1 MMRAMRAGGS
11 PSVDEPPVARA
22 VGLAGRMVELTVRGS
37 ARLRAFARG
46 HPRALLCLVALMP
59 FVPGLWQIL
68 RTGIPDVLFTG
79 DGATLELRVLQ
90 AAQGKQWLGPYSRFL
105 WSHPGP
111 AMFYLALPFYEALH
125 QRGAAMN
132 VFVLVAS
139 LASSVALA
147 LNARRLRG
155 DFFALMTATLLG
167 IYQLLGVPA
176 SISSEWNPTV
186 PMIPLAL
193 LTILAA
199 RLAVG
204 QATAAVLIA
213 FVFVASAIV
222 QTHVGYVPVVLSV
235 AGVAL
240 LWSQSRRAARW
251 LGRRRRRQAPG
262 PGPGPRRP
270 ASEARLDPD
279 AEQRIPAWGL
289 LASAGV
295 LGAIW
300 ALPILE
306 NARFRPGNLDQ
317 LFLFFTSPHPAEHLW
332 GAAFFEVF
340 EQISVMPLAVVRAF
354 HLATAIQPGWPLVR
368 LLGVAQLLVLGAAL
382 ATGIRRR
389 DPSLAVLAVL
399 VLVELMAALAAI
411 REIRGEI
418 QSYLVVWISVLGFL
432 TATVAA
438 AWVGRTR
445 ASRTTT
451 VAVHR
456 AGIALAVAGL
466 LGLGSSMIRELGRAQ
481 LFRQRDVSVEKLV
494 RDVEGHLRAGH
505 TPRPV
510 VHVVAQDSWPAAM
523 AIILHLRKNNL
534 PVAIEQSWIYMVGPS
549 FTPRPT
555 DRYRLNIGDVAVH
568 AAAKSQLDQTL
579 VGAAGDTYAY
589 LQDTLYVQEHRLLPD
604 PASLSASGSIR
615 GDPRIAIDGVIPGEG
630 SIWDSPASVVLAS
643 EQSAL
648 EVAVPPGD
656 LVGIFLSCDGN
667 DLYSLRCLGAD
678 GLRWLVGPTSPDRA
692 EEGMRTRL
700 LFSESLRSCGR
711 IEVKAQS
718 GDGAYSIGELGFL
731 RR

>member
-1 MMRAMRAGGS
+1 M
-11 PSVDEPPVARA
+11 
-22 VGLAGRMVELTVRGS
+22 RGS
-37 ARLRAFARG
+37 AHLRAFARG

-90 AAQGKQWLGPYSRFL
+90 AAQGRQWLGPYSRFL

-132 VFVLVAS
+132 VFVLAAS

-167 IYQLLGVPA
+167 IYQLEGAPA
-176 SISSEWNPTV
+176 AISSEWNPTV

-222 QTHVGYVPVVLSV
+222 QTHVGYVPVVLAV
-235 AGVAL
+235 VGVAL

-251 LGRRRRRQAPG
+251 LGHRRRWRARG
-262 PGPGPRRP
+262 PGPGQL

-279 AEQRIPAWGL
+279 AGRIPAWGL

-295 LGAIW
+295 FGAIW

-306 NARFRPGNLDQ
+306 NVRFRPGNLDR
-317 LFLFFTSPHPAEHLW
+317 LFLFFTSPHRAEHLW
-332 GAAFFEVF
+332 GAAFFQVF
-340 EQISVMPLAVVRAF
+340 EQIAVMPLAVVRAF
-354 HLATAIQPGWPLVR
+354 RLATAIEPGWPLVR
-368 LLGVAQLLVLGAAL
+368 LLGVAQLLMLGAAL

-389 DPSLAVLAVL
+389 DPSLAALAVL
-399 VLVELMAALAAI
+399 VLVELLAALAAI
-411 REIRGEI
+411 RAIRGEI
-418 QSYLVVWISVLGFL
+418 HSYLVVWISVLGFL

-445 ASRTTT
+445 ASGTTT
-451 VAVHR
+451 LAVHR
-456 AGIALAVAGL
+456 AGIALAVVGL
-466 LGLGSSMIRELGRAQ
+466 LGLGSGVLRELGRTQ
-481 LFRQRDVSVEKLV
+481 LFRQRDVSVEQLA
-494 RDVEGHLRAGH
+494 RDVEGHLRAGP
-505 TPRPV
+505 TRRPV
-510 VHVVAQDSWPAAM
+510 VHVVAQESWPAAM
-523 AIILHLRKNNL
+523 AIILHLRKDQL

-549 FTPRPT
+549 FTPRPA
-555 DRYRLNIGDVAVH
+555 DRYRLNIGDVALH

-579 VGAAGDTYAY
+579 VGAAGGTYAY

-604 PASLSASGSIR
+604 PAGLSASGTIL
-615 GDPRIAIDGVIPGEG
+615 GDPRISIDGVIPGEG
-630 SIWDSPASVVLAS
+630 SIWDSPASVVLTS

-678 GLRWLVGPTSPDRA
+678 GLRWLVGPASPERA
-692 EEGMRTRL
+692 EEGMRTHL
-700 LFSESLRSCGR
+700 VFSEALHSCRR